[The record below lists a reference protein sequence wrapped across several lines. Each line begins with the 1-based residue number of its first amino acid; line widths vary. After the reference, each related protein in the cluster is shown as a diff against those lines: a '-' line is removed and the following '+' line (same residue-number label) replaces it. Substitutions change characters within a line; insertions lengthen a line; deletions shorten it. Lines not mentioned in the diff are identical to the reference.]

1 MNRKQ
6 GQPSAGLSHQMEG
19 EGQAR
24 GVPILRLGKLGRA
37 TCGAGGLSLLADSS
51 HPQGRTGWPHRPIL
65 QVVQRCPAAP
75 GAQGNFC
82 RAPDLTLPLG
92 WDAWETQP
100 GGTTEAEKEIG
111 RASRETGTQPPPHRS
126 LAADWCGGGGQLC
139 FLPSRQPGS
148 ETPQGTRSPSASLL
162 HKAPVRR
169 LYLRS
174 FLSGPF
180 LSRSTLPT
188 PHHSSSPPGHTP
200 HSGQV
205 RGLQL
210 LPRSLRTTRCLSD
223 GQTP

>member
-126 LAADWCGGGGQLC
+126 LAADWCGGGGRLC

-162 HKAPVRR
+162 HKAPVRPPVPEV
-169 LYLRS
+169 LPLWPLPLPLHSPYSPPFQLPSGPHPTLRS
-174 FLSGPF
+174 GPG
-180 LSRSTLPT
+180 
-188 PHHSSSPPGHTP
+188 SSVAA
-200 HSGQV
+200 QIA
-205 RGLQL
+205 Q
-210 LPRSLRTTRCLSD
+210 D
-223 GQTP
+223 Y